1 MGEHLASNTWQNL
14 EWRCGLIGIGA
25 MDSDVV
31 ETDEDVLIF
40 EIGDDA
46 LERAAVVT
54 EVQVTTIGVCTH
66 WYNCSWPLPDNT
78 NN

>member
-1 MGEHLASNTWQNL
+1 MWAK
-14 EWRCGLIGIGA
+14 RPDA

-31 ETDEDVLIF
+31 ETDEDVLTF
-40 EIGDDA
+40 EIADNA

-66 WYNCSWPLPDNT
+66 WYNCIWPLPDNT
-78 NN
+78 NNQGGQG